1 MIKLICIMKN
11 GSIEIGTMEEIIEKV
26 RKKIISSLE
35 KEELPEK
42 ENVINLYRKIK
53 SKKSSLAD
61 ILDAE
66 EELKDILYQ
75 SDYNIDAEFGCNRI
89 RPSYKIFKLVGD
101 VTELRLAF
109 KYYGDIRSDIA
120 YNAGYDA
127 GYDAKL

>member
-1 MIKLICIMKN
+1 MKN

-26 RKKIISSLE
+26 REKIISSLE
-35 KEELPEK
+35 KEELPE
-42 ENVINLYRKIK
+42 NVVNLYRKIK

-66 EELKDILYQ
+66 EMLKDILYQ

-89 RPSYKIFKLVGD
+89 RPSYKIFKLEGD
-101 VTELRLAF
+101 ITELRLAF

>member
-1 MIKLICIMKN
+1 MKN